1 MNRCVDKWG
10 GGLSISG
17 AVDKTV
23 DNFRDDVDKGGL
35 INI

>member
-1 MNRCVDKWG
+1 MGTGVDKWG

-23 DNFRDDVDKGGL
+23 DNFRDGVDKDGL